1 MTFKFI
7 QDIKAEIIALMPDN
21 SVGQITPAI
30 MRGVLQDMTDSLYT
44 RAGALFRSAAGAA
57 AQAIT
62 TVPTNYPGI
71 YDTQR
76 QADPAVVATNLVAGT
91 ITPAVTGFS
100 CKAEVAITV
109 DGPSGRVVTAVIAKN
124 GVAITQS
131 RVFVTTTGGGDQQS
145 GSIAI
150 PVIGVVAGDVFSV
163 LLSVDV
169 NAAIN
174 VWQQTL
180 ILSVNPTFSPI

>member
-1 MTFKFI
+1 
-7 QDIKAEIIALMPDN
+7 
-21 SVGQITPAI
+21 
-30 MRGVLQDMTDSLYT
+30 
-44 RAGALFRSAAGAA
+44 
-57 AQAIT
+57 
-62 TVPTNYPGI
+62 
-71 YDTQR
+71 
-76 QADPAVVATNLVAGT
+76 
-91 ITPAVTGFS
+91 VT
-100 CKAEVAITV
+100 
-109 DGPSGRVVTAVIAKN
+109 
-124 GVAITQS
+124 ITQS